1 MYLTT
6 GRQGGLMVC
15 VMGSGSSGQG
25 TSIMFL
31 GRSLTVTLVVSLLT
45 HAYKFMLELTK

>member
-1 MYLTT
+1 
-6 GRQGGLMVC
+6 MVC

-45 HAYKFMLELTK
+45 HAYKFMLELTR